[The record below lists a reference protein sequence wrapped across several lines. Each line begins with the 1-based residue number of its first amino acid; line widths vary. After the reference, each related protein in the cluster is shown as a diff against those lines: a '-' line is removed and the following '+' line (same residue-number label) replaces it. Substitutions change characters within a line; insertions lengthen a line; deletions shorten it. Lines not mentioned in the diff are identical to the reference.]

1 MTSSNPRVVWM
12 QQMVSQCFARQGE
25 EGGHPIDQELTE
37 KFIQFLNGKMG
48 KTLLIYYQKQ
58 IKLNEKNP
66 PDSSLNPIY
75 MCNEQTKGI
84 DLQNRACF
92 FIRNIEDGKEVNFS
106 VASDETVTFGEMT
119 SDSIIGMN
127 KVIYN
132 YLFQGIEQ
140 VPNNEWDKIKDG
152 QKEEFKKVLE
162 NFAKD
167 INDTIESFVKGVKF
181 MELPNNV
188 KEYIQQDKKDYI
200 RDEEK
205 QVLVSKIEDVY
216 QSWIMT
222 LTEEIEDMDKGNQTS
237 NDIGPRSELERWK
250 FRMQRLTKVND
261 FFKGEDYRLVS
272 QYFHEQKNK
281 LSSKIQSM
289 INDMKQKKIDS
300 YTAYAEARDNVKY
313 LSTLEI
319 YFDPLYNKG
328 PDNIIDSLQSLMN
341 SLKLISFTARYY
353 DSTKMTNLFS
363 KITSQMINN
372 CIDYILDKKKP
383 NGMANNDPNFL
394 WEQQPDDLIQ
404 KFEKCIELYKCYKEK
419 YKQAKTNT
427 TSSNKENILNLVKT
441 NYSENS
447 NSSAKDLL
455 N

>member
-1 MTSSNPRVVWM
+1 MTSSNARVVWM
-12 QQMVSQCFARQGE
+12 QQMVSQCFARQGD

-92 FIRNIEDGKEVNFS
+92 FIRNIEDGKEVNFG

-140 VPNNEWDKIKDG
+140 VQNNEWDKIKKE

-181 MELPNNV
+181 MELPSNV

-205 QVLVSKIEDVY
+205 QVLVAKIEDVY
-216 QSWIMT
+216 QSWINT

-328 PDNIIDSLQSLMN
+328 PDNIIDHTLDFRR
-341 SLKLISFTARYY
+341 KLIL
-353 DSTKMTNLFS
+353 LF
-363 KITSQMINN
+363 ME
-372 CIDYILDKKKP
+372 ILR
-383 NGMANNDPNFL
+383 N
-394 WEQQPDDLIQ
+394 
-404 KFEKCIELYKCYKEK
+404 
-419 YKQAKTNT
+419 
-427 TSSNKENILNLVKT
+427 
-441 NYSENS
+441 
-447 NSSAKDLL
+447 
-455 N
+455 